1 MKKVINIPI
10 VNKCNKDHKVLAVS
24 VCYPN
29 QLECNDNL
37 AINVVVVSRSTSD
50 IPDTRPTCVFQTVV
64 SNYNGKLEEVAS
76 KVLDIYTRY
85 ECTELLIDVSGIG
98 QALADKIAQLNA
110 KNSKN
115 KHGLLRLPWNKK
127 TAAQNDLIEYTQVRP
142 TRLVRDD
149 VMLRLL
155 EAYQSDE
162 IIHVVTDMRHA
173 DIDTRKELAWLYGIA
188 YGRII
193 GYDFT

>member
-50 IPDTRPTCVFQTVV
+50 IQDTRPTCVFQTVV
-64 SNYNGKLEEVAS
+64 SNYNGKLEEVAN
-76 KVLDIYTRY
+76 KVLDIYTSC

-110 KNSKN
+110 KSRKN
-115 KHGLLRLPWNKK
+115 KHGLLRLLSHKK
-127 TAAQNDLIEYTQVRP
+127 SAMQNDLVEYTQVRP
-142 TRLVRDD
+142 TRLVRED

-162 IIHVVTDMRHA
+162 IINVGTDMRHA
-173 DIDTRKELAWLYGIA
+173 DMDTRKEITWLYGIA
-188 YGRII
+188 YARIT